1 MNAIA
6 LKMLLG
12 DRGKFL
18 GLVFGVAFAAL
29 LITQQA
35 SIFIGLMLRTGS
47 TIVDAAEVD
56 VWVMD
61 PSVEYLDTV
70 FPLRDSELERVRGVP
85 GVAWAVPFF
94 RANAP
99 VRTVADGETPGGLL
113 QGAILLGLDDAS
125 LVGAPKKVALG
136 SLEDLRLPDAVAI
149 DRAGYLLL
157 WPGEA
162 LRLGRALE
170 INDQRAVVVA
180 ITDAA
185 APFTTNPLVHT
196 RYANAVRYTNQGRG
210 ALSYV
215 LVRATDGL
223 DRVELA
229 ARIAAHTGLQARTS
243 GEFHWQTVRYYLANT
258 GIPVNFGTVVVLGI
272 VVGIAVVGLLFNTF
286 VLENI
291 QQFAALKA
299 IGVGNRRLVGMV
311 LLQAAVVGAV
321 GYSFGLLFAAVFFE
335 AGANAI
341 ALRGFRLPWQVALGT
356 GLLTAAIMVAST
368 ALGLRRVLFVDPAT
382 VFRG

>member
-1 MNAIA
+1 MNSVA

-12 DRGKFL
+12 DRVKFL

-35 SIFIGLMLRTGS
+35 SVFIGLMTRTGS
-47 TIVDAAEVD
+47 TIVDAAEAD
-56 VWVMD
+56 LWVMD

-70 FPLRDSELERVRGVP
+70 FALRETDLLRVRGVP

-99 VRTVADGETPGGLL
+99 VRTVGEFGSPGGEL
-113 QGAILLGLDDAS
+113 QGAIVVGVDDSSLAGLPED
-125 LVGAPKKVALG
+125 VALG
-136 SLEDLRLPDAVAI
+136 SLADLRFPDAVAV

-157 WPGEA
+157 WPGEE
-162 LRLGRALE
+162 LRLGRVLE
-170 INDQRAVVVA
+170 INDRRAVLVA

-196 RYANAVRYTNQGRG
+196 RYSNALRFTNNGRN

-215 LVRATDGL
+215 LVGAEPG
-223 DRVELA
+223 
-229 ARIAAHTGLQARTS
+229 IAAEALALRVHESTGLQARTQNQ
-243 GEFHWQTVRYYLANT
+243 FHWQTVRYYLANT

-286 VLENI
+286 VLEHI

-299 IGVGNRRLVGMV
+299 IGVGNLRLVGMV
-311 LLQAAVVGAV
+311 LLQALVVGAV
-321 GYSFGLLFAAVFFE
+321 GYAFGLLLASLFFE
-335 AGANAI
+335 LGGKSVP
-341 ALRGFRLPWQVALGT
+341 LRGFRLPWQVAVAVAG
-356 GLLTAAIMVAST
+356 LTAMIMVAST